1 VPEAGR
7 HVYFEAAAVI
17 VTLILLGRWLEARAR
32 GQAGAA
38 IAGLIA
44 LRPDTAPRL
53 DATGTPADVA
63 LAEIVPATPCSCGPA
78 PGLPSTALSW
88 KPARAMWTRPC

>member
-53 DATGTPADVA
+53 DATGTAGCG
-63 LAEIVPATPCSCGPA
+63 LAEIVRATPCSCGPV
-78 PGLPSTALSW
+78 PGLPSTGSS
-88 KPARAMWTRPC
+88 